1 MNWKAARTLAGAMLG
16 VFVLLGAL
24 GAAFQS
30 DVLKGLG
37 LAALVVMAVVELA
50 FDRCPH
56 CKAYVGRSGGGY
68 CSHCGESLED

>member
-1 MNWKAARTLAGAMLG
+1 MNWKAARTLAGVMLG

-24 GAAFQS
+24 GAACQS
-30 DVLKGLG
+30 DALKGLG

-56 CKAYVGRSGGGY
+56 CRAYVGRTGGHY
-68 CSHCGESLED
+68 CPRCGESLEE